1 MIKKFKFQTKVF
13 LSNIIIIS
21 FIMALLS
28 ICFYYFVVQVELDK
42 ADKNLNVYASKISD
56 QYNDLL
62 YYMDRTTLQLA
73 SNPTIIE
80 LFNEIPKDNSYN
92 YFIEEPL
99 ITNNLIP
106 LVISYNSKKDFTG
119 RICLYNEFNDFFYS
133 GTLSTNQEKVNDFLK
148 NEVLDIRNEFSKG
161 IFRLF
166 TPPRDDPM
174 NSKKQ
179 NSNNKK
185 LFSIIR
191 PIVNYSIYKAPN
203 YGYIEIQQPVNKLDE
218 MFTFLPDSVSGYI
231 IDKNDTVIFS
241 YNVNENISLEKLQKE
256 LYTYKNNNGHE
267 NPTLYNPTSKN
278 KYLYSSSD
286 IDEMET
292 YILLVQ
298 PTKKVISSLIDFRV
312 FILITA
318 IIIICVVTTT
328 QFLIIRKLTTPLR
341 ELRKHV
347 NKVTLN
353 NLSINIEHYENYNEF
368 NKLNVAFNKMCDKLK
383 ESIDDRVKART
394 SELKSHL
401 FALQS
406 QMDPHF
412 YHNILT
418 IISVIADENN
428 VSEITE
434 ICNKLSSMLRF
445 STSYDISQSTINEE
459 IEHTL
464 NYLQLMKIRYENLFT
479 FDINVDEEC
488 KEIDVPK
495 LIIQP
500 LTENCFAHGFK
511 KKRPPWDIKIDAMI
525 KNDKWIVEV
534 IDNGTGFSEESLTA
548 LNNFKDKFNIDRTHE
563 LLEDL
568 NIGGLCLTNIFIRL
582 SILYG
587 DDMIFRVDS
596 NQKQTKITIGGKI
609 NV

>member
-1 MIKKFKFQTKVF
+1 MKKFKFQTKVF
-13 LSNIIIIS
+13 ISNVIIIS

-80 LFNEIPKDNSYN
+80 LFNEIPKDKTYN
-92 YFIEEPL
+92 YFVEEPL

-106 LVISYNSKKDFTG
+106 LVISYNSKKDFNG
-119 RICLYNEFNDFFYS
+119 RICLYNEYNDFFYS
-133 GTLSTNQEKVNDFLK
+133 GTLSINNEKVDHFLK
-148 NEVLDIRNEFSKG
+148 NDVEDIKNHFSNVIYKM
-161 IFRLF
+161 FV
-166 TPPRDDPM
+166 PPRNDPM
-174 NSKKQ
+174 SSKKH
-179 NSNNKK
+179 NGDK

-191 PIVNYSIYKAPN
+191 PIVNYSLYKAPY
-203 YGYIEIQQPVNKLDE
+203 YGYIEIQQPISKLQE
-218 MFTFLPDSVSGYI
+218 MFEFLPESVTGYVV
-231 IDKNDTVIFS
+231 DENKNIIFS
-241 YNVNENISLEKLQKE
+241 YNVNDNISIDNVQEKLYDTKS
-256 LYTYKNNNGHE
+256 NNR
-267 NPTLYNPTSKN
+267 TSSSLYNPTSEN
-278 KYLYSSSD
+278 KYLYSLSN
-286 IDEMET
+286 IDEINGN
-292 YILLVQ
+292 ILLIQ
-298 PTKKVISSLIDFRV
+298 PTGKVISALIDFRV

-318 IIIICVVTTT
+318 IIIICVVTIT

-434 ICNKLSSMLRF
+434 ICDKLSSMLRF
-445 STSYDISQSTINEE
+445 STSYDISQSTVNEE

-479 FDINVDEEC
+479 YEIDIDDEC
-488 KEIDVPK
+488 KDIVVPK

-511 KKRPPWDIKIDAMI
+511 KKRPPWNIKINTMV
-525 KNDKWIVEV
+525 KENKWIVEV
-534 IDNGTGFSEESLTA
+534 IDNGTGFSKDSLKSLA
-548 LNNFKDKFNIDRTHE
+548 DFKENFNINSTHE
-563 LLEDL
+563 LLEGL

-587 DDMIFRVDS
+587 NDMIFEVDS
-596 NQKQTKITIGGKI
+596 NQEQTKITIGGNI